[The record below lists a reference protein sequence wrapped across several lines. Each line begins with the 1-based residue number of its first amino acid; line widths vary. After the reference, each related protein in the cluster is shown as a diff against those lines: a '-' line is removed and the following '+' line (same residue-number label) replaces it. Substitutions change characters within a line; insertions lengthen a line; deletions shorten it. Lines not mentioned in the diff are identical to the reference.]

1 MSTSSLWVYIWRF
14 QPFHNGHEK
23 IVSQMLKDNI
33 QNMIIIGSTENQDE
47 RNIFSAAWRRESIKK
62 AFPDIDIE
70 LLRDTPDDTK
80 WILSLKKLL
89 EKSNSKTY
97 KFYCGDKKNDYAIQV
112 IEQHK
117 GLFENVHIE
126 IVEIS
131 RKILPISATQIREE
145 LEKWWIDNIEEL
157 VPEEVY
163 SHIKKREA

>member
-1 MSTSSLWVYIWRF
+1 
-14 QPFHNGHEK
+14 
-23 IVSQMLKDNI
+23 MLKDNI

-145 LEKWWIDNIEEL
+145 LEK
-157 VPEEVY
+157 
-163 SHIKKREA
+163 